1 MVGAPHCGRRPRQVP
16 LRKDRFPDV
25 VWRLSW
31 SVTGTI
37 LAVSSGDNKVSLWK
51 EALDGEWECVSD
63 LDKL

>member
-1 MVGAPHCGRRPRQVP
+1 VP

-51 EALDGEWECVSD
+51 ETLEGEWECVTD
-63 LDKL
+63 MDKV